1 MTRKFK
7 SQRAMI
13 FFPSP
18 PDLWITSSNSS
29 DTRVAL
35 IKISFRLETFNRI
48 QSPPNTDEAGRR
60 RRRRRRRK
68 KKKEKSVFVQQFPT
82 RPFHLEFYL
91 YRGTNERVKG
101 GKNIFLYHF
110 CVLVGTEERGAQR
123 RGKSALQLHD
133 FSIAPG
139 SR

>member
-48 QSPPNTDEAGRR
+48 QSPPNSVEAR

-68 KKKEKSVFVQQFPT
+68 KKKAYSFSNFQRDLFIWNFICIEARTSESK
-82 RPFHLEFYL
+82 E
-91 YRGTNERVKG
+91 
-101 GKNIFLYHF
+101 GKTFSSTIFAF
-110 CVLVGTEERGAQR
+110 WWEQR
-123 RGKSALQLHD
+123 RGGHKGGEKARCNYTISA
-133 FSIAPG
+133 
-139 SR
+139 SRRDLDKV